1 MFELDVRKLWL
12 AWRAPICALMA
23 AAAIGGC
30 GGGGISA
37 GVDTGGTGGEMPTY
51 SYGPIDGFGSIIVNG
66 VRFDDTLATVLDDDG
81 ATHSR
86 SELKLGMVIAVDA
99 GPIRTDASG
108 VRTSTATKVQ
118 IGTEI
123 TGPVQAVDVAA
134 GTLTVIGQTVSV
146 DAQTVFDGL
155 PNGLAGVQAGQLVE
169 IHAFVDATL
178 NRDAATRVER
188 KGNLAA
194 FKLRGRIA
202 NLNLIA
208 KTFTIGA
215 ATVSFATVPAA
226 QLPALSNGLLVR
238 ATLLAA
244 QQGGIWVATKLR
256 ADVRNIADGTDAEID
271 GIVTDFVSLASFRII
286 DIADDASGSRVTF
299 ENGTAA
305 QIANGVHLEVA
316 GEARGGVVVARK
328 VAFERDDEADKFEL
342 SGAIESIDAG
352 THTFVLRG
360 VTVSY
365 DDSTRFDG
373 GTVAMLAVGARVE
386 VSGKL
391 SANGTQVLASRI
403 EFKS

>member
-86 SELKLGMVIAVDA
+86 SELKLGMVVAVDA

-155 PNGLAGVQAGQLVE
+155 PNGLAGVQVGQLVE
-169 IHAFVDATL
+169 IHAFFDATL
-178 NRDAATRVER
+178 NRHAATRVER

-202 NLNLIA
+202 NLNLMA

-256 ADVRNIADGTDAEID
+256 ADVRNIADGTEAEIE
-271 GIVTDFVSLASFRII
+271 GFVTDFVSLASFKING
-286 DIADDASGSRVTF
+286 IAVDASGSRVTF

-328 VAFERDDEADKFEL
+328 VEFERDDEADKFEL
-342 SGAIESIDAG
+342 SGAIESIDAAA
-352 THTFVLRG
+352 HTFVLHG

-373 GTVAMLAVGARVE
+373 GTVAMLIAGAQVE

>member
-86 SELKLGMVIAVDA
+86 SELKLGMVVAVDA

-256 ADVRNIADGTDAEID
+256 ADVRNIADGTEAEIE
-271 GIVTDFVSLASFRII
+271 GFVTDFVSLASFKING
-286 DIADDASGSRVTF
+286 IAVDASGSRVTF

>member
-86 SELKLGMVIAVDA
+86 SELKLGMVVAVDA

-108 VRTSTATKVQ
+108 VRASTATKVQ
-118 IGTEI
+118 IGTGI

-134 GTLTVIGQTVSV
+134 GTLTVVGQTVSV

-202 NLNLIA
+202 NLNLMA

-256 ADVRNIADGTDAEID
+256 ADVRNIADGTEAEIE
-271 GIVTDFVSLASFRII
+271 GFVTDFVSLASFKING
-286 DIADDASGSRVTF
+286 IAVDASGSRVTF

-328 VAFERDDEADKFEL
+328 VEFERDDDADKFEL